1 MPLKRK
7 ESLRQGLQRIS
18 EKRLQDILQMMGDE
32 GPTAE
37 SVHEARKVVKNL
49 RAVLRLVRGALG
61 TEARKARNDVLRN
74 FAHRFSNSRDVA
86 VTLGTL
92 ERIYPLSLKGE
103 HHPKGKPQWATQLQ
117 QSLAMRA
124 DAVVPARSYRDA
136 MEQMDRLR
144 GRLLPFERRGCQTG
158 ASLHGDKWEST
169 VAEGLRKTYRRGRR
183 LVGQVAGA
191 TESDELW
198 HELRKRVKDL
208 GYQLALLKKI
218 KSVKPQLAK
227 LDKVGSLLGDA
238 RDLNLLRDSLGKVPD
253 KYELSGA
260 EYESYRRLVSQVHQ
274 LRDQLHRH
282 ALEVGRSVYHRGSK
296 RFTRRLAK
304 RWCKWKAGG

>member
-1 MPLKRK
+1 MPLRRK
-7 ESLRQGLQRIS
+7 ERLREGLQRIS
-18 EKRLQDILQMMGDE
+18 ENRLQDILQMMGDE

-124 DAVVPARSYRDA
+124 HATFPTNSCRDA
-136 MEQMDRLR
+136 IEQLRSLR
-144 GRLLPFERRGCQTG
+144 GRL
-158 ASLHGDKWEST
+158 
-169 VAEGLRKTYRRGRR
+169 
-183 LVGQVAGA
+183 
-191 TESDELW
+191 
-198 HELRKRVKDL
+198 
-208 GYQLALLKKI
+208 
-218 KSVKPQLAK
+218 
-227 LDKVGSLLGDA
+227 
-238 RDLNLLRDSLGKVPD
+238 
-253 KYELSGA
+253 
-260 EYESYRRLVSQVHQ
+260 
-274 LRDQLHRH
+274 
-282 ALEVGRSVYHRGSK
+282 
-296 RFTRRLAK
+296 
-304 RWCKWKAGG
+304 